1 MPVSQRSE
9 RGRAMKAGFK
19 WLAQS
24 TIYRD
29 SVDLVAVMDPYGD
42 GRAVVQPVAF
52 EIKIQER
59 HSLINEPSI
68 ELEPESAQ
76 SLMQALW
83 DAGIRPADWNRS
95 GPIEVQA
102 LRKHIAFAERM
113 SDGLL
118 LQLGK
123 NEGQSK

>member
-1 MPVSQRSE
+1 M
-9 RGRAMKAGFK
+9 K

-29 SVDLVAVMDPYGD
+29 SVDLVAVLDPYGE
-42 GRAVVQPVAF
+42 GRAVAQPVNF
-52 EIKIQER
+52 EMKMQGR
-59 HSLINEPSI
+59 HEIIGEPT
-68 ELEPESAQ
+68 LALPPDSAQ

-102 LRKHIAFAERM
+102 LRSHIAFAERM
-113 SDGLL
+113 ADGLL
-118 LQLGK
+118 VHLGK
-123 NEGQSK
+123 SSAQEKP